1 MCNCRNE
8 IPYTRE
14 TLVAIVK
21 KKLKT
26 IYFSKVPKLAT
37 LSAYLKV
44 GFLFVFGLFMVVI
57 WLYFGSIFV
66 KKKLYFNHKPTLFKV
81 VFGCILVNF
90 LL

>member
-1 MCNCRNE
+1 MCNCKNE

-21 KKLKT
+21 KNENNF
-26 IYFSKVPKLAT
+26 FSKVPKLAT

-57 WLYFGSIFV
+57 WVYFGSIFI
-66 KKKLYFNHKPTLFKV
+66 KKKLYLNHKPTLFKV
-81 VFGCILVNF
+81 KKKKF
-90 LL
+90 